1 MTRRNNK
8 GLATWVKWL
17 LGILIVGF
25 ALTLATCGVG
35 GFLLFQG
42 VQKAIDP
49 ANAKQ
54 VASQMATIKDLPPTY
69 KYAFGM
75 DFMGAMT
82 IVAVQ
87 NEAAKMT
94 YMLIKVPN
102 TDGMTAD
109 QFVEQMAQKGVPTAG
124 ASGQSTTKI
133 EVKDKG
139 KTPVGGTEM
148 PYIVGISENSNSGK
162 KQPAFMGCVMPSRDV
177 AILVAAVSN
186 EEETTKPIDINEVK
200 NFLSMIERFN
210 SGTP

>member
-25 ALTLATCGVG
+25 ALTLATCGAGAFIVY
-35 GFLLFQG
+35 QQI
-42 VQKAIDP
+42 QKAMDP
-49 ANAKQ
+49 VNVQQ
-54 VASQMATIKDLPPTY
+54 VASQLATIKELPPSY

-87 NEAAKMT
+87 NETAKMT

-102 TDGMTAD
+102 TDGMSAD

-124 ASGQSTTKI
+124 AGGQSTTKI

-148 PYIVGISENSNSGK
+148 PYIVGISENSSSGK
-162 KQPAFMGCVMPSRDV
+162 KQPAFMGCVMPSKDTAV
-177 AILVAAVSN
+177 LVAAVSN
-186 EEETTKPIDINEVK
+186 EEETKPIDVNEVK
-200 NFLSMIERFN
+200 NFLGLIEAFKGN
-210 SGTP
+210 P